1 MVASNSGCINIFDFN
16 KVVKKLRAFFDSK
29 GFVEVHTQNRLSI
42 LAACED
48 PKTIATYEYSDQVWP
63 LPQTGQMW
71 LEYEILKNPEI
82 NGCYCVSTSYRNE
95 PNPVPGR
102 HDKIFPMFE
111 FELKGDM
118 EAMKQMEIELLNHL
132 GFDKFYPDGNYPEG
146 DYVDVANKYG
156 TIELEHEHEER
167 LQQDH
172 GQVFFLKNFPNY
184 SSPFWNM
191 KQAEQSDVE
200 GGHAKKIDIIINGI
214 ETIGSAQRSSDPEEM
229 RKYFY
234 EISDG
239 GYAKILFDKFSKER
253 VEAEL
258 NEFLSNKFF
267 ERSGGGIGV
276 TRLIRVMKE
285 NNLLD

>member
-1 MVASNSGCINIFDFN
+1 
-16 KVVKKLRAFFDSK
+16 
-29 GFVEVHTQNRLSI
+29 
-42 LAACED
+42 
-48 PKTIATYEYSDQVWP
+48 
-63 LPQTGQMW
+63 
-71 LEYEILKNPEI
+71 
-82 NGCYCVSTSYRNE
+82 
-95 PNPVPGR
+95 
-102 HDKIFPMFE
+102 
-111 FELKGDM
+111 
-118 EAMKQMEIELLNHL
+118 
-132 GFDKFYPDGNYPEG
+132 
-146 DYVDVANKYG
+146 
-156 TIELEHEHEER
+156 
-167 LQQDH
+167 
-172 GQVFFLKNFPNY
+172 
-184 SSPFWNM
+184 M

-253 VEAEL
+253 VETEL

>member
-1 MVASNSGCINIFDFN
+1 MVNSKSECINIFDFD

-48 PKTIATYEYSDQVWP
+48 PRTISTYEYSDNVWP

-71 LEYEILKNPEI
+71 LEYEMLTNPEI

-118 EAMKQMEIELLNHL
+118 EDMKKMEIELLDHL
-132 GFDKFYPDGNYPEG
+132 GFGKFYPEGKYPEG
-146 DYVDVANKYG
+146 DYVDVAKKYD
-156 TIELEHEHEER
+156 TKELEHEHEER
-167 LQQDH
+167 LLKDY
-172 GQVFFLKNFPNY
+172 GQVFFLKNFPNF

-191 KQAEQSDVE
+191 KQAIDSDVE
-200 GGHAKKIDIIINGI
+200 GGHAKKIDVIINGI

-229 RKYFY
+229 RKFFY
-234 EISDG
+234 NISDG
-239 GYAKILFDKFSKER
+239 GYADILFNKFGKER
-253 VEAEL
+253 VEEEL
-258 NEFLSNKFF
+258 NEFLSHKFF

-285 NNLLD
+285 NDLL

>member
-1 MVASNSGCINIFDFN
+1 MVNSKSECINIFDFD

-48 PKTIATYEYSDQVWP
+48 PRTISTYEYSDNVWP

-71 LEYEILKNPEI
+71 LEYEMLTNPEI

-118 EAMKQMEIELLNHL
+118 EDMKKMEIELLDHL
-132 GFDKFYPDGNYPEG
+132 GFGKFYPEGKYPEG
-146 DYVDVANKYG
+146 DYVDVAKKYD
-156 TIELEHEHEER
+156 TKELEHEHEER
-167 LQQDH
+167 LLKDY
-172 GQVFFLKNFPNY
+172 GQVFFLKNFPNF

-191 KQAEQSDVE
+191 KQAIDSDVE
-200 GGHAKKIDIIINGI
+200 GGHAKKIDVIINGI

-229 RKYFY
+229 RKFFY
-234 EISDG
+234 NISDG
-239 GYAKILFDKFSKER
+239 GYAGILFNKFGKER
-253 VEAEL
+253 VEEEL
-258 NEFLSNKFF
+258 NEFLSHKFF

-285 NNLLD
+285 NDLL